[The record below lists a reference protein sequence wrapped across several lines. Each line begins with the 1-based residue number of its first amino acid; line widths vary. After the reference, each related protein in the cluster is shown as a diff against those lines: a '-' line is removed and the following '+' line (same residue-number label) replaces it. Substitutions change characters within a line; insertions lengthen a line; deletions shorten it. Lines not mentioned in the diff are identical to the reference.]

1 MALKH
6 DEHVKHHTSAWR
18 VLENKR
24 AEVMIMRELRGVEAL
39 AQIWKDELT
48 RRIDYWQRRS

>member
-1 MALKH
+1 M
-6 DEHVKHHTSAWR
+6 KHHTSAWR

-24 AEVMIMRELRGVEAL
+24 AEVMVMSELRGVEAL